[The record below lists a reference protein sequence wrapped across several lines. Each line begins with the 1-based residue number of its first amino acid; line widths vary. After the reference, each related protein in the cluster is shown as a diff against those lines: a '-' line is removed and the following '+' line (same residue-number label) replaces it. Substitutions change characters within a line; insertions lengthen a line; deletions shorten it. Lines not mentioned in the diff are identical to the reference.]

1 MVGGS
6 NRRPRDPEFTE
17 DAGILFCFRESD
29 GTLLYQHVSPR
40 RDEGRYFDWPS
51 YGIASTPWI
60 EEDKLYFCTN
70 RCEIVCLDIK
80 PLIDGTGLP
89 NEVWKV
95 DMVEKFGVF
104 PGASHIASRHLH
116 CSPAVWQDFVYV
128 NTTHSVRQ
136 HQQKDLPKG
145 EPAAPSLI
153 CFNRHT
159 GDVQW
164 SDNSPGNQ
172 VLGPQWNNPTVIR
185 AGGKD
190 QVVMGQGDGWVR
202 SFDCKSGELIWKFD
216 MNEKS
221 ARLEFG
227 EEWQFNGYLRQAIAE
242 PVFYEERL
250 FLVGGTE
257 YEFGSSTG
265 RVCCI
270 DPSKTGDISVE
281 LLTEDKKISAN
292 PESGLVWEFTG
303 SASGNDGWKADS
315 KNPNVMHSSL
325 GSVAIAN
332 GLAIVADLHGSVHCL
347 DEKTG
352 ERHWSYKTYAAIWGS
367 PLIMGDTI
375 SVLDEDGVV
384 YSIPLNSTLM
394 TDEIHMHETAQMLQ
408 SSISFAND
416 NFYISSFSKLL
427 VVPAIEMKRDD

>member
-40 RDEGRYFDWPS
+40 RKEGRNFDWPS

-104 PGASHIASRHLH
+104 PGATHIASRHLH

-250 FLVGGTE
+250 FLVGGAE

-325 GSVAIAN
+325 GVVSIAN
-332 GLAIVADLHGSVHCL
+332 GLAIVADLHGMFTAWTRKQASGIGVT
-347 DEKTG
+347 KRMRRFG
-352 ERHWSYKTYAAIWGS
+352 
-367 PLIMGDTI
+367 
-375 SVLDEDGVV
+375 VL
-384 YSIPLNSTLM
+384 
-394 TDEIHMHETAQMLQ
+394 H
-408 SSISFAND
+408 
-416 NFYISSFSKLL
+416 
-427 VVPAIEMKRDD
+427 